1 MMKQKIIDLLTLL
14 SSASTLVCCAIPAL
28 LVSLG
33 LGATLAG
40 VVSAFPQLVWLSE
53 HKLLVFVVGGLF
65 IMIGGIWQHIQK
77 NAPCP
82 IDVKEKEACTRTR
95 QNSYRL
101 YNVSLIFYLIGFFF
115 AFIAPKIL

>member
-1 MMKQKIIDLLTLL
+1 MKQKIVDLLTLL

-40 VVSAFPQLVWLSE
+40 LVTSFPQLVWLSE
-53 HKLLVFVVGGLF
+53 NKLLVFVVGGLL
-65 IMIGGIWQHIQK
+65 ITAGGVWQYMQK

-82 IDVKEKEACTRTR
+82 IDVKEKEACMRTR
-95 QNSYRL
+95 KNSYRL
-101 YNVSLIFYLIGFFF
+101 YNVSLVFYLVGFFF

>member
-1 MMKQKIIDLLTLL
+1 MKQKIVDLLTLL

-40 VVSAFPQLVWLSE
+40 LVSAVPQLVWLSE
-53 HKLLVFVVGGLF
+53 NKLLVFIVGGLL
-65 IMIGGIWQHIQK
+65 ILVGGVWQYLQK

-82 IDVKEKEACTRTR
+82 IDVKEKQACMRTR
-95 QNSYRL
+95 KQSYVL
-101 YNVSLIFYLIGFFF
+101 YNVSLVFYLIGFFF